1 MKKIY
6 LLAITMVIAGLMITS
21 ATSMATTNDTL
32 SENQAQTLMVQ
43 GQSVNAINIKTTQGT
58 ASRDGILI
66 PTGDYAAYHP
76 SIAAD
81 TGSNIFMGFDGSED
95 GSTYYPMFFASGDGG
110 QTWPDGGYFLE
121 SAGASRPSVDFKT
134 GHFYATFEPSV
145 DASGQIWLVDGTDVT
160 NIAGSTWDFTADN
173 FDSFVNFHVA
183 CYTDV
188 PANDSWNFGGLA
200 FTGYNGYNGANIP
213 GCPFVF
219 YESDNAGQ
227 GIIGWLQN
235 TPGCLHANNDIDL
248 VTKMS
253 YSAYDR
259 LVAPNYQLLVR
270 KDNYGKWNYNSA
282 GGYYSHPMVTTK
294 TITASGNL
302 MFPDI
307 AADNNTVILVAQSDV
322 AGNQDIVCY
331 YSTNGFTSY
340 LSSVIANTG
349 EDELYPQVAFMKTG
363 IAVCTYIRGNA
374 SYYKTTSDGGAT
386 WSSENRVSDEQIA
399 PIENGAKDL
408 YGIGGDAYAIWQD
421 GRGAVTNIYFDK
433 FAHTT
438 APHVT
443 IGTVAGGIGKVTME
457 IKNIGDGD
465 AANVAWSIGVTG
477 GIFNKINVQTAGV
490 LPTLAAGAST
500 TVQTNKTIIG
510 LGKLTI
516 SLSADQATA
525 TKTGKV
531 FLFFVRGIA

>member
-6 LLAITMVIAGLMITS
+6 MLAITMVIAGLMITS

-32 SENQAQTLMVQ
+32 SENDAQTLMVPSH
-43 GQSVNAINIKTTQGT
+43 SVNPVGIKTTQGT
-58 ASRDGILI
+58 ASRDGTLI
-66 PTGDYAAYHP
+66 ETGDYPAYHP
-76 SIAAD
+76 SIATD
-81 TGSNIFMGFDGSED
+81 TGSSMFIGFDGSQD
-95 GSTYYPMFFASGDGG
+95 GVSYFPTFLASGDGG
-110 QTWPDGGYFLE
+110 QTWPDGGYFQE
-121 SAGASRPSVDFKT
+121 SAGASMPSVDFKT
-134 GHFYATFEPSV
+134 GHFYATFQPSP
-145 DASGQIWLVDGTDVT
+145 DTSGQIWLVDATDVS

-173 FDSFVNFHVA
+173 FNSFISFHVA
-183 CYTDV
+183 CYTDI
-188 PANDSWNFGGLA
+188 PANDSWNWGGLA
-200 FTGYNGYNGANIP
+200 FTGYNGYSGDIP

-219 YESDNAGQ
+219 YQSDDTGQ
-227 GIIGWLQN
+227 GIIGWVN
-235 TPGCLHANNDIDL
+235 NVAGCVHANNDIDQ
-248 VTKMS
+248 VTKMC

-259 LVAPNYQLLVR
+259 LVAPNYQLFVR
-270 KDNYGKWNYNSA
+270 KDNYGKWNWNSG

-294 TITASGNL
+294 SITASGNL
-302 MFPDI
+302 MYPDI

-340 LSSVIANTG
+340 LSSVIANAG

-363 IAVCTYIRGNA
+363 IAICTYIRGTA
-374 SYYKTTSDGGAT
+374 SYYKTSTDGGAT

-399 PIENGAKDL
+399 PVENGAKDL

-433 FAHTT
+433 FAHTS
-438 APHVT
+438 APHIE

-457 IKNIGDGD
+457 IKNTGDGD
-465 AANVAWSIGVTG
+465 ASNVAWSIGVTG
-477 GIFNKINVQTAGV
+477 GILNKINVQSAGV

-500 TVQTNKTIIG
+500 TVQTNKTIFG
-510 LGKLTI
+510 LGKLSI

-525 TKTGKV
+525 TKTGKI
-531 FLFFVRGIA
+531 LLIFVRGIA